1 MAGTHNL
8 TKSIVSRDDLR
19 SQNPGDITLYGISE
33 EYPIRMAHLK
43 RHNNWI
49 IVLLGALCVVTPF
62 AVDMYLPA
70 FSTIAAEYKTTT
82 SEISLSLS
90 TYFIGF
96 ALGQMIYGPLLDR
109 FGRKRPLYIGLAVY
123 ILCSLGCASAHSLH
137 AFVALRFMEALGG
150 CVAQVGAIAMVRDF
164 FPVKESAKIFS
175 LLFLMIGVSP
185 LLAPTIGSL
194 LIVALGWRWIF
205 AVLAAIA
212 SAILTVTFLFLPE
225 GHQPDHSISL
235 RPGPL
240 VSGFWAIFKEPQFL
254 TYTLAGAFSFAGL
267 FAFVAGSPILFM
279 DGFHMG
285 TKAFGIVFAVLV
297 MGFIGGNQLNVF
309 LLRRFTSQ
317 QIFLVALTVQVITG
331 IVFFVGMHSHLVGLK
346 ATMVLFFVFLS
357 CIGLTYPN
365 SAALALAPYSRH
377 AGRASALL
385 GCLQTGTG
393 ALISMGIGMLGASS
407 VVSLLSSS
415 ALVAL
420 GVLLVGRSFIQQVV
434 ETEDQDMVVLH

>member
-1 MAGTHNL
+1 
-8 TKSIVSRDDLR
+8 
-19 SQNPGDITLYGISE
+19 
-33 EYPIRMAHLK
+33 MAHLT

-70 FSTIAAEYKTTT
+70 FSVIAAEYKTTT
-82 SEISLSLS
+82 PAISLTLS
-90 TYFIGF
+90 TYFVGF
-96 ALGQMIYGPLLDR
+96 ALGQMLYGPLLDR
-109 FGRKRPLYIGLAVY
+109 YGRKRPLYVGLTVY
-123 ILCSLGCASAHSLH
+123 ILSSIGCAMAHSLH
-137 AFVALRFMEALGG
+137 AFVALRFLEALGG

-194 LIVALGWRWIF
+194 LIAGLGWRWIF
-205 AVLAAIA
+205 VVLAAIA
-212 SAILTVTFLFLPE
+212 FVILMCTFLLLPE
-225 GHQPDHSISL
+225 GHQPDHSVSL
-235 RPGPL
+235 RPEPML
-240 VSGFWAIFKEPQFL
+240 RGFWMILKQPQFL

-267 FAFVAGSPILFM
+267 FAYVAGSPIIFM
-279 DGFHMG
+279 DGFHLG
-285 TKAFGIVFAVLV
+285 VRAFGIVFAVLV

-309 LLRRFTSQ
+309 LLRRFSSQ
-317 QIFLVALTVQVITG
+317 QIFFAALVLQVTIGAL
-331 IVFFVGMHSHLVGLK
+331 FFAGMLSHMLGLK
-346 ATMVLFFVFLS
+346 VTLVLFFGFLS

-365 SAALALAPYSRH
+365 SAALALAPFSSH

-407 VVSLLSSS
+407 VVSLLSSTALI
-415 ALVAL
+415 ALV
-420 GVLLVGRSFIQQVV
+420 VLLVGRSSIRQIV
-434 ETEDQDMVVLH
+434 ENEEQDALVLH